1 MFSPVFSLTDIS
13 HLILILSHGLG
24 HTTSTPSFVKKQ
36 YITLK
41 KLLLYSEF
49 FFVLITLNFNFIL
62 FSYCLLLAL
71 VTSSRTIGGGANKRL
86 YQKGKK
92 GKKYW

>member
-1 MFSPVFSLTDIS
+1 MYDPQMIYMDVTYMFSPVFSLTDIS

-41 KLLLYSEF
+41 KLL
-49 FFVLITLNFNFIL
+49 
-62 FSYCLLLAL
+62 
-71 VTSSRTIGGGANKRL
+71 
-86 YQKGKK
+86 
-92 GKKYW
+92 